1 MAFIKS
7 LLIASVATLAV
18 AAPGYEYGAAP
29 AKAVE
34 QPAYGAAP
42 AVQAPAYA
50 APKPAVK
57 EPEVY
62 EAPKPAV
69 KEPEVYEAPKPA
81 VKEPEVY
88 EPKAPAVKEPEVYEA
103 PKPAVK
109 EPEYKVDPVKEE
121 AKAPAYAA
129 PAKKEPEHVV
139 DPVKA
144 EPKVVE
150 PAVVEPAFQA
160 PVEEPTTEVDVSSQE
175 SAPVCGNGQ
184 ELACCNSG
192 EDLIGANCLSIPI
205 RKYFPSLRSS
215 ASPFL
220 NNQILTAIPQS
231 PSPSSRPA
239 VPTSP
244 RAARPATP
252 SATSSTSSSTA
263 WPFPFKR
270 LVNASF
276 DCLAPS
282 HSQGWEFAILQ
293 GLCSVWLI
301 FSIRACLH

>member
-18 AAPGYEYGAAP
+18 AAPGYEYGSAP

-42 AVQAPAYA
+42 AVQAPAYTAPKPAVKEPEVYA

-62 EAPKPAV
+62 AAPKPAV
-69 KEPEVYEAPKPA
+69 KEPEKYAAPTK
-81 VKEPEVY
+81 
-88 EPKAPAVKEPEVYEA
+88 KAMKQ
-103 PKPAVK
+103 
-109 EPEYKVDPVKEE
+109 PEYKVDPVE

-129 PAKKEPEHVV
+129 EPSIVQTVVVEEAVAPAPAPAVVEPT
-139 DPVKA
+139 
-144 EPKVVE
+144 VVE
-150 PAVVEPAFQA
+150 PAVVAA
-160 PVEEPTTEVDVSSQE
+160 PVVAEEPTTEIDVSSQE
-175 SAPVCGNGQ
+175 SAPVCGNDQ
-184 ELACCNSG
+184 QLACCNSG

-205 RKYFPSLRSS
+205 SE
-215 ASPFL
+215 SPDISNL
-220 NNQILTAIPQS
+220 IILQKCILTRTSQS

-252 SATSSTSSSTA
+252 LATSSTSSSTA
-263 WPFPFKR
+263 SLFPFKR
-270 LVNASF
+270 LV
-276 DCLAPS
+276 
-282 HSQGWEFAILQ
+282 ER
-293 GLCSVWLI
+293 LI
-301 FSIRACLH
+301 DFTG

>member
-18 AAPGYEYGAAP
+18 AAPGYEYGSAQ

-42 AVQAPAYA
+42 AVQAPAYT

-88 EPKAPAVKEPEVYEA
+88 AA

-109 EPEYKVDPVKEE
+109 EPEKYAAPTKKAMKQPEYKVDPVA
-121 AKAPAYAA
+121 AKAPAYAEPAIVQTVVIEEAVA
-129 PAKKEPEHVV
+129 PAPA
-139 DPVKA
+139 PA
-144 EPKVVE
+144 VVE
-150 PAVVEPAFQA
+150 PAVVEPAVVAA
-160 PVEEPTTEVDVSSQE
+160 PVVEEEPTTEIDVSSQE
-175 SAPVCGNGQ
+175 SAPVCGNDQ
-184 ELACCNSG
+184 QLACCNSG

-205 RKYFPSLRSS
+205 SKFPEISNLIT
-215 ASPFL
+215 L
-220 NNQILTAIPQS
+220 QNLILT
-231 PSPSSRPA
+231 R
-239 VPTSP
+239 
-244 RAARPATP
+244 
-252 SATSSTSSSTA
+252 
-263 WPFPFKR
+263 
-270 LVNASF
+270 
-276 DCLAPS
+276 
-282 HSQGWEFAILQ
+282 IL
-293 GLCSVWLI
+293 
-301 FSIRACLH
+301 

>member
-57 EPEVY
+57 EPE
-62 EAPKPAV
+62 
-69 KEPEVYEAPKPA
+69 
-81 VKEPEVY
+81 
-88 EPKAPAVKEPEVYEA
+88 
-103 PKPAVK
+103 
-109 EPEYKVDPVKEE
+109 YKVDPVKQE

>member
-18 AAPGYEYGAAP
+18 AAPGYEYGSAP

-42 AVQAPAYA
+42 AVQAPAYTSPKPAVKEPEVYA

-62 EAPKPAV
+62 AAPKPAV
-69 KEPEVYEAPKPA
+69 KEPEVYAAPKPA
-81 VKEPEVY
+81 VKEPEKY
-88 EPKAPAVKEPEVYEA
+88 AAPTKKAMKQ
-103 PKPAVK
+103 
-109 EPEYKVDPVKEE
+109 PEYKVDPVE

-129 PAKKEPEHVV
+129 EPSIVQTVVIEEAVAPAPAPAVVEPTI
-139 DPVKA
+139 
-144 EPKVVE
+144 VE
-150 PAVVEPAFQA
+150 PAVVEPAVVAA
-160 PVEEPTTEVDVSSQE
+160 PVVEEEPTTEIDVSSQE
-175 SAPVCGNGQ
+175 SAPVCGNDQ
-184 ELACCNSG
+184 QLACCNSG

-205 RKYFPSLRSS
+205 RK
-215 ASPFL
+215 SPEISNLITF
-220 NNQILTAIPQS
+220 QKCILTRTLQS

-263 WPFPFKR
+263 LLFPFKR
-270 LVNASF
+270 LV
-276 DCLAPS
+276 
-282 HSQGWEFAILQ
+282 ER
-293 GLCSVWLI
+293 LI
-301 FSIRACLH
+301 DFPG

>member
-69 KEPEVYEAPKPA
+69 KD
-81 VKEPEVY
+81 PEVY

-160 PVEEPTTEVDVSSQE
+160 PVEEPTTEVEVSSQE

-205 RKYFPSLRSS
+205 L
-215 ASPFL
+215 
-220 NNQILTAIPQS
+220 
-231 PSPSSRPA
+231 A
-239 VPTSP
+239 VPIQQACGSNV
-244 RAARPATP
+244 AACCQTG
-252 SATSSTSSSTA
+252 
-263 WPFPFKR
+263 
-270 LVNASF
+270 NALGNLINIELN
-276 DCLAPS
+276 CLALP
-282 HSQGWEFAILQ
+282 L
-293 GLCSVWLI
+293 
-301 FSIRACLH
+301 